1 MVKGVVVVLFVSQ
14 KIILNMLGRA
24 SSHGWLILHWLCSSL
39 WNYFISISKIVTLL
53 VGKPLMFLT
62 LCAFIDR
69 IVVVVNETWIIFE
82 IG

>member
-24 SSHGWLILHWLCSSL
+24 SSHGWLILHWLFSSL

-82 IG
+82 TG